1 MLVLAA
7 EFAAGWSIND
17 KNCVQRAL
25 GSQIGVN
32 PGAIG
37 DESQKSPTPRRR
49 SRMLKRRGKNQGVRS
64 DLKRISR
71 PVSQLPL
78 EQRDTSTDELIV
90 WRKRDIGMETV
101 DLHTAGED
109 TKDFG
114 RSVDRLTYYRP
125 GLFIAA
131 A

>member
-1 MLVLAA
+1 
-7 EFAAGWSIND
+7 
-17 KNCVQRAL
+17 
-25 GSQIGVN
+25 
-32 PGAIG
+32 
-37 DESQKSPTPRRR
+37 
-49 SRMLKRRGKNQGVRS
+49 MLKWRGKNQGVRS

-71 PVSQLPL
+71 SVSQLPL